1 MTHLPSPL
9 TVLLAATLVGTLACQ
24 GGASAT
30 DQPELPPVSLDP
42 DEVFVVRIEHLTSGP
57 LVSGTLEPDRQATL
71 RAEIPGVVRRMLA
84 EPGQTVTAG
93 QLLAQID
100 DAGVV
105 DAALSARS
113 AVRTA
118 TEALTVATREEER
131 SARLAALGATS
142 ERDLEQARWN
152 ATNAQAALDEAK
164 ARLANA
170 EAQLRKTRLTA
181 PFAGVISERTVRAGD
196 VVQVGNPILTLV
208 DPRSLRLEATVPVA
222 ALSLVRTGTEVSF
235 EVAGVL
241 RNRISGRITRVN
253 PVVDPN
259 NGQVRITVTVP
270 NDAGDLVGGL
280 FAQGSAATESREVP
294 GIPTSSIDARGLSP
308 SVRRVRGGVVEM
320 VPVELGLRDDVREM
334 VEIVSGLT
342 PGDTILVMGSTGL
355 PAGTRVVVTKE

>member
-1 MTHLPSPL
+1 MIRIRFLFTGLF
-9 TVLLAATLVGTLACQ
+9 AATILGITACQ

-30 DQPELPPVSLDP
+30 DQLELPPVSLDP
-42 DEVFVVRIEHLTSGP
+42 GEVVVLRVEQLTSGP
-57 LVSGTLEPDRQATL
+57 LVSGSLEPDRQATL

-84 EPGQTVTAG
+84 EPGQAVSAG

-100 DAGVV
+100 EAGVV
-105 DAALSARS
+105 DATLSARS

-118 TEALTVATREEER
+118 TEALAVAAREEER
-131 SARLAALGATS
+131 STRLAKLGATS
-142 ERDLEQARWN
+142 ERDLEQAHLN

-170 EAQLRKTRLTA
+170 ETQLRKTRLTA
-181 PFAGVISERTVRAGD
+181 PFAGVVSERSVRAGD
-196 VVQVGNPILTLV
+196 VVQVGNPVLTVV
-208 DPRSLRLEATVPVA
+208 DLRSLRLEATVPVA
-222 ALSLVRTGTEVSF
+222 ALSVVRTGTEVNF
-235 EVAGVL
+235 EVAGVE
-241 RNRISGRITRVN
+241 RNRIAGKITRVN
-253 PVVDPN
+253 PVVDPD

-280 FAQGSAATESREVP
+280 FAQGSAATESREALGVP
-294 GIPTSSIDARGLSP
+294 ASSIDDRGLSP
-308 SVRRVRGGVVEM
+308 TVRRIRGGLVEV

-334 VEIVSGLT
+334 VEIVAGLS